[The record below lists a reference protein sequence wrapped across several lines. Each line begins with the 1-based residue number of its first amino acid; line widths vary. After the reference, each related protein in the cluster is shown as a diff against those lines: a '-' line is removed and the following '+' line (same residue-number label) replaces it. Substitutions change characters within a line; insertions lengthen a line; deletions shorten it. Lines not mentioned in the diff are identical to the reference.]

1 MSEKII
7 VVGANHAGTAC
18 VNQILGLNPDAD
30 ITVFDKNSNI
40 SFLGCGMAIWIG
52 NQISS
57 GDGLF
62 YCSRNVLEEK
72 GAKVKMETEV
82 VSVDYDNKVITYRD
96 KDGVEGTENY
106 DKLVL
111 ATGSS
116 PIWPKIPGLELQN
129 VQRAK
134 LFQDAEHAIDQI
146 HHDPTIQKVTVVG
159 AGYIGAELAEAY
171 ALQGKE
177 VTLIDAL
184 DRILGT
190 HFDRDFSDV
199 MAERLRENGIKIQ
212 LGEKVERFEGTDRVE
227 RVVTDKGT
235 YETDLVMFCIGFRPN
250 SQLGE
255 GKLDLFKNGAYEV
268 NLRQQTSNPDVYAIG
283 DCATVYDN
291 SIRERSYIALATN
304 AVRSGLVAAFNIC
317 GQDIESAGVQ
327 GSSAL
332 CLYDLR
338 MVCTGQ
344 TVETAAAHG
353 IEALQT
359 EFKDLQKPAFM
370 NEVGPNPEVRIRVV
384 YRKDDHVVIGAQ
396 LMSEYD
402 MSAAIHMFSL
412 AIQEQVTLEKLAL
425 LDIFFMPHFNQ
436 PYNYITMATLGGVL
450 NGEN

>member
-18 VNQILGLNPDAD
+18 IKQILSLNPEAE
-30 ITVFDKNSNI
+30 VVVYDKNSNI

-52 NQISS
+52 NQITT

-62 YCSRNVLEEK
+62 YASKETLEAR
-72 GAKVKMETEV
+72 GAKVIMETEIT
-82 VSVDYDNKVITYRD
+82 SVDYKNKTITFRD
-96 KDGVEGTENY
+96 KDGEEGTDCY

-116 PIWPKIPGLELQN
+116 PIWPPVPGIDLPN
-129 VQRAK
+129 IQRAK
-134 LFQDAEHAIDQI
+134 IYQDAVKAIDQI
-146 HHDPTIQKVTVVG
+146 RNDPSIRKVTVIG

-171 ALQGKE
+171 TLQGRE

-190 HFDRDFSDV
+190 HFDRDFSEI
-199 MAERLRENGIKIQ
+199 MAQRLREKGIRIR
-212 LGEKVERFEGTDRVE
+212 LGERAERFEGSTRVE
-227 RVVTDKGT
+227 KVITDKGE

-250 SQLGE
+250 SQLG
-255 GKLDLFKNGAYEV
+255 GDHLKRFRNGAFEV
-268 NLRQQTSNPDVYAIG
+268 NLRQQTSDPDVYAIG
-283 DCATVYDN
+283 DCATVFDN
-291 SIRERSYIALATN
+291 SIGQTSYIALATN

-317 GQDIESAGVQ
+317 GLDSESLGVQ

-332 CLYDLR
+332 SLFGLK

-344 TVETAAAHG
+344 TVETAAQAG
-353 IEALQT
+353 IEALAT
-359 EFKDLQKPAFM
+359 DFTDLQKPAFM
-370 NEVGPNPEVRIRVV
+370 TEAAVNPEVKIRIV
-384 YRKDDHVVIGAQ
+384 YRRDNHVVIGAQ
-396 LMSEYD
+396 LLSEYD

-412 AIQEQVTLEKLAL
+412 AIQEQVTLERLAL

-436 PYNYITMATLGGVL
+436 PYNYITMAALQGVL
-450 NGEN
+450 RQD